1 MRRPN
6 AELTRRP
13 SGVAYVRHR
22 QAFRRINASKGASE
36 SRSFSRRN
44 RIKEGVQRAYK
55 GIRRKSEASGTV
67 SGNRTKGTRTTR
79 KRKRG
84 TIATGAGDRY
94 EIYYS
99 ERLRRIKARER
110 KLSSKVRRKLSH
122 SRRGG
127 AEGILSGICQ

>member
-22 QAFRRINASKGASE
+22 QAFCRINARKGASE

-55 GIRRKSEASGTV
+55 GIRRKSEASGAI
-67 SGNRTKGTRTTR
+67 GGTRAQGTR
-79 KRKRG
+79 
-84 TIATGAGDRY
+84 
-94 EIYYS
+94 E
-99 ERLRRIKARER
+99 AREGE
-110 KLSSKVRRKLSH
+110 
-122 SRRGG
+122 RGG
-127 AEGILSGICQ
+127 GGKGGQASEGRIRE

>member
-22 QAFRRINASKGASE
+22 QTFRRINACKGASE
-36 SRSFSRRN
+36 IRSFIRRN
-44 RIKEGVQRAYK
+44 HIKEGVQRAYK
-55 GIRRKSEASGTV
+55 GIRRKSEASGAIGGT
-67 SGNRTKGTRTTR
+67 RAQGTRTPR

-94 EIYYS
+94 EICHS

-110 KLSSKVRRKLSH
+110 KLSSKVRRELSH

-127 AEGILSGICQ
+127 AKGILSGICQ